1 MWRYAG
7 MADRIVTIRW
17 PTPSAWVVVASEDAV
32 AGGARWAVAAAVA
45 VLALAACTATKST
58 GQRSTSTS
66 PTATSSSPASGGG
79 ATSSSSSAAPAPA
92 RVTLLPA
99 SGTAGVSPIAPISA
113 SVSGG
118 TLTSVTLTNDDG
130 TGVIG
135 TMAADRTSWTAGQP
149 LGYGKR
155 YTLTARA
162 TNGAGDRVTKTSAF
176 GTVTPGNMTMAYIN
190 TAAGY
195 ALNPARTY
203 GVGQAIKVHFDEPIR
218 NKAAAE
224 RALSVT
230 TVPAQVGGWNW
241 FSDQDVHWRPK
252 VYFAPHT
259 RVTVTAKIYGV
270 QVGPGLYGQADT
282 STSFRIGEAQI
293 SKVNDSDKI
302 IRVYRN
308 GVLMRQMPTS
318 MGKGGTIAG
327 TNGQKISLWTNSG
340 LHTVVDAERNITMT
354 SGSFGVPDN
363 SPQSYRVSIP
373 YGVRISMGGEFIH
386 WADWSVPVQ
395 GRIDTSHGCLNVS
408 PANSV
413 WFYKFTQPGDIV
425 DVEGTPQRLHAWD
438 SGDWTV
444 AWATWQA
451 GSALH

>member
-7 MADRIVTIRW
+7 IADRSSQNGGLRRPRGRRGFGGRGGWGSSVGSGR
-17 PTPSAWVVVASEDAV
+17 D
-32 AGGARWAVAAAVA
+32 GRRLGARR
-45 VLALAACTATKST
+45 LHSHPT
-58 GQRSTSTS
+58 GQRSTSTG
-66 PTATSSSPASGGG
+66 PTTNSSSPARG
-79 ATSSSSSAAPAPA
+79 ATSSSSSASTTAAPPA
-92 RVTLLPA
+92 IVTLLPA
-99 SGTAGVSPIAPISA
+99 SGAPAVSPIAPIRA

-118 TLTSVTLTNDDG
+118 TLTSVTLTNNDG
-130 TGVIG
+130 TGVTG
-135 TMAADRTSWTAGQP
+135 TLAADRTSWTAGQP

-155 YTLTARA
+155 YTLIAHA
-162 TNGAGDRVTKTSAF
+162 TSGAGDPVTKTSAF
-176 GTVTPGNMTMAYIN
+176 RTLAPGKMTMAYIN

-203 GVGQAIKVHFDEPIR
+203 GVGQAIKVHFDEPIP

-252 VYFAPHT
+252 VYFTPHT
-259 RVTVTAKIYGV
+259 RVTVSAKIYGV
-270 QVGPGLYGQADT
+270 QVGPGLYGQSDT
-282 STSFRIGEAQI
+282 SVSFRVGEAQI
-293 SKVNDSDKI
+293 SRVNDADKI

-318 MGKGGTIAG
+318 MGKGGYIAG
-327 TNGQKISLWTNSG
+327 ANGQKIPLWTNSG
-340 LHTVVDAERNITMT
+340 VHTVVDAEKNITMT

-363 SPQSYRVSIP
+363 SPQSYRVGVP

-386 WADWSVPVQ
+386 WADWSVWAQ
-395 GRIDTSHGCLNVS
+395 GKIDTSHGCLNVS

-413 WFYKFTQPGDIV
+413 WFYRFSQPGDIV

-444 AWATWQA
+444 TWATWQA

>member
-58 GQRSTSTS
+58 GQQSTSTS
-66 PTATSSSPASGGG
+66 PTATSSSPASG

-92 RVTLLPA
+92 LVTLLPA
-99 SGTAGVSPIAPISA
+99 SGTAGVSPIAPIRA

-155 YTLTARA
+155 YTLTAHA
-162 TNGAGDRVTKTSAF
+162 TNGAGDTVTKTSAF

-230 TVPAQVGGWNW
+230 TVPPQVGGWNW

-252 VYFAPHT
+252 VYFTPHT

-293 SKVNDSDKI
+293 SQGQRFRQDHPGLSERRADASDADVDGQGRHHRRHERPEDLAVDQQRAAHRRRCREEHHND
-302 IRVYRN
+302 
-308 GVLMRQMPTS
+308 
-318 MGKGGTIAG
+318 
-327 TNGQKISLWTNSG
+327 
-340 LHTVVDAERNITMT
+340 
-354 SGSFGVPDN
+354 
-363 SPQSYRVSIP
+363 
-373 YGVRISMGGEFIH
+373 VRILRCSGQFAPILPSQH
-386 WADWSVPVQ
+386 SVRSSHFD
-395 GRIDTSHGCLNVS
+395 GRRVHPLG
-408 PANSV
+408 
-413 WFYKFTQPGDIV
+413 
-425 DVEGTPQRLHAWD
+425 RLV
-438 SGDWTV
+438 G
-444 AWATWQA
+444 A
-451 GSALH
+451 GAGQD